1 MVDVRFQGE
10 AAMQIIYVAP
20 SVQIKF
26 FLSRAGRAPNS
37 EIEQDPGISSTLRHG
52 LHIRSCRRT
61 ICRISVAAAHDP
73 KA

>member
-26 FLSRAGRAPNS
+26 FFEQGGAGAKFGN
-37 EIEQDPGISSTLRHG
+37 
-52 LHIRSCRRT
+52 
-61 ICRISVAAAHDP
+61 
-73 KA
+73 